1 LGKDESA
8 PASGM
13 GPKPASGMG
22 AIFDWDGVVIDSSRH
37 HEESWNRLAAEE
49 KRALPEGHFLKGFG
63 MKNEAIIPTI
73 LDWTLDEAE
82 IRRLSLRK
90 EVLYREIIR
99 ERGID
104 PLPGVRAFL
113 ERLQTAGIPR
123 VIGSST
129 HRLNITTSLEILGL
143 SGFFSAIVS
152 AEDVT
157 KGKPDP
163 QVFLSAAAKIQR
175 PPARCVVFED
185 APMGIEAALAGGMK
199 AIGVAGTHG
208 NATLAKADKIV
219 ARLDE
224 LAIGDLEALF
234 A

>member
-1 LGKDESA
+1 MGKDETG
-8 PASGM
+8 PASGIEM
-13 GPKPASGMG
+13 PDSGIG

-49 KRALPEGHFLKGFG
+49 KRTLPDGHFLKGFG

-73 LDWTLDEAE
+73 LAWTQDESD

-99 ERGID
+99 EWGIE
-104 PLPGVRAFL
+104 PLPGVRPFL
-113 ERLQTAGIPR
+113 ERLQAARIPR

-143 SGFFSAIVS
+143 ARFFAAIVS
-152 AEDVT
+152 AEDVNH
-157 KGKPDP
+157 GKPDP
-163 QVFLSAAAKIQR
+163 EVFLLAADKIAKAPSA
-175 PPARCVVFED
+175 CCVFED
-185 APMGIEAALAGGMK
+185 APMGIQAALAGGMK
-199 AIGVAGTHG
+199 AVGVTGTHG
-208 NATLAKADKIV
+208 IGALSGAHLIV
-219 ARLDE
+219 RRLDE
-224 LAIGDLEALF
+224 LEVRDLEVLF

>member
-1 LGKDESA
+1 MGA
-8 PASGM
+8 TPASGI
-13 GPKPASGMG
+13 G

-37 HEESWNRLAAEE
+37 HEESWNRLADEE
-49 KRALPEGHFLKGFG
+49 NRVLPEGHFLKGFG
-63 MKNEAIIPTI
+63 MKNEAIIPS
-73 LDWTLDEAE
+73 LLAWTRDEAE

-90 EVLYREIIR
+90 EVLYRELIR
-99 ERGID
+99 DRGIE

-113 ERLQTAGIPR
+113 ERLRTAGIPR

-129 HRLNITTSLEILGL
+129 HRLNITASLDILGL
-143 SGFFSAIVS
+143 SGFFSDIVS

-157 KGKPDP
+157 MGKPDP
-163 QVFLSAAAKIQR
+163 QVFLTAAAKIKR

-208 NATLAKADKIV
+208 NATLAKADRIV
-219 ARLDE
+219 ERLDE
-224 LAIGDLEALF
+224 LTIGDLEALF